1 LGYFMLERGRENVD
15 WSGYYFRC
23 GDPVT
28 VLMKTGAF
36 WTTSDCERWGCDDCR
51 KKKILFYQRKF
62 REMFPGAVVSV
73 AEVPMREKALSRFI
87 SRKVAKPYFAVHLS
101 DRAMAVT
108 VKGFEGSRPRNKKK
122 FVERDLPEL
131 LDTIRRGRAVSLSRK
146 EEIMDTNQDEPVN
159 QFYGRIP
166 GDRVKEWERL
176 SSDKERA
183 DWLRSQPEIR
193 LFKAGIKLLEEN
205 P

>member
-1 LGYFMLERGRENVD
+1 MLERGRENVD
-15 WSGYYFRC
+15 WSYLLFRC
-23 GDPVT
+23 GVPVT

-36 WTTSDCERWGCDDCR
+36 WITSECRRWECDDCR
-51 KKKILFYQRKF
+51 KRKIKIYQRKF
-62 REMFPGAVVSV
+62 TEMFSGAVVSIG
-73 AEVPMREKALSRFI
+73 EVPMKNKALSRFI
-87 SRKVAKPYFAVHLS
+87 SQKVSKPYFAVHLS
-101 DRAMAVT
+101 DRAMVIAA
-108 VKGFEGSRPRNKKK
+108 KGFEGSRPKNKKK
-122 FVERDLPEL
+122 FVERDLPKL
-131 LDTIRRGRAVSLSRK
+131 LDTIRRGRAISLSRK
-146 EEIMDTNQDEPVN
+146 EEIMDKNKDESVN

-193 LFKAGIKLLEEN
+193 LFKAGKKLLEEN